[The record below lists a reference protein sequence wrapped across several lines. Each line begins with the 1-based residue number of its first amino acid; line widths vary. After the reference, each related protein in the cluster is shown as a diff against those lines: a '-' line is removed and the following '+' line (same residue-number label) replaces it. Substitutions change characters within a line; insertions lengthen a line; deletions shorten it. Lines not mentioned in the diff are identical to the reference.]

1 MKLTDIKQGQQLRGI
16 EGDSIVTVVNVK
28 AISND
33 AIDII
38 YRNTEGLAEQ
48 QLQRVDEARLS
59 EVSKE
64 QLSFKAEGRDFQ
76 LALEAQRIRLAH
88 LFDPMMAVHTSDIE
102 PLPHQISAVYEA
114 MLPRQP
120 LRYVLADDPGAGK
133 TVMAGLF
140 MRELIMRADA
150 QRILVITPGSLSE
163 QWQEELSEKFGLEFE
178 IFFARKARERRKQ
191 KLF

>member
-59 EVSKE
+59 EVSKA
-64 QLSFKAEGRDFQ
+64 QLSFKAEGCDFQ

-88 LFDPMMAVHTSDIE
+88 LFDPMMAVHTSEIE
-102 PLPHQISAVYEA
+102 PLPHQISAC
-114 MLPRQP
+114 L
-120 LRYVLADDPGAGK
+120 
-133 TVMAGLF
+133 
-140 MRELIMRADA
+140 
-150 QRILVITPGSLSE
+150 
-163 QWQEELSEKFGLEFE
+163 
-178 IFFARKARERRKQ
+178 
-191 KLF
+191 